1 MIELGKT
8 FLQAFLGIGLFLALV
23 LAIYGATL
31 IFKGRWKERMQVLP
45 FLLFAV
51 VFLVVGLAIP
61 AIRTIVTSFYT
72 NKGGTGLNVD
82 TYVGLKN
89 YRQIFHDPKT
99 RMVLLNNL
107 WWVILGTGFSVGIGL
122 VVARTADRM
131 KNERLWKTLIFLPT
145 VISMVGAGIIWRF
158 IFTKSSDPS
167 HEYGLLNSV
176 IGVFGAKPRFWLL
189 EQQNYIP
196 GLPHLN
202 TTLLIVV
209 FVWIQAGF
217 CTTVLSAA
225 VKGVPDSLGEA
236 GRIDGA
242 TEMQVFRKITIPYV
256 MPTIIAV
263 TTTTIIA
270 VLKVFDIVQSMTGGN
285 YNTNVL
291 ANEMYDKAIP
301 QNRPGYGSALAVI
314 IFVIVVPVVILNLRS
329 QRRAQELS

>member
-1 MIELGKT
+1 MVELLKT
-8 FLQAFLGIGLFLALV
+8 FWQAFLGIAAFFAFV
-23 LAIYGATL
+23 LTLYAATL
-31 IFKGRWKERMQVLP
+31 LFKGRWKERMQIIP
-45 FLLFAV
+45 FLAFTVL
-51 VFLVVGLAIP
+51 FLVVGLTIP

-72 NKGGTGLNVD
+72 NKGGVGLNVNS
-82 TYVGLKN
+82 YVGLKN

-99 RMVLLNNL
+99 RMVLLNNV
-107 WWVILGTGFSVGIGL
+107 WWVVLGTGFSVGIGL

-158 IFTKSSDPS
+158 IFTKSADPKN
-167 HEYGLLNSV
+167 EFGLLNSV
-176 IGVFGAKPRFWLL
+176 IGVFGTKPRAWLL
-189 EQQNYIP
+189 QQQNYVP

-209 FVWIQAGF
+209 FIWIQAGF

-256 MPTIIAV
+256 MPTIVAV
-263 TTTTIIA
+263 ATTTVIA

-285 YNTNVL
+285 FNTNVL
-291 ANEMYDKAIP
+291 ANEMYQKAIP
-301 QNRPGYGSALAVI
+301 ENRPGYGSALAVI
-314 IFVIVVPVVILNLRS
+314 IFVVVVPVVILNLRS
-329 QRRAQELS
+329 QRRAQELA

>member
-1 MIELGKT
+1 MVELGKT
-8 FLQAFLGIGLFLALV
+8 FLQAAIGIGAFLAIILLIYALTTLLRGRAKERAQIVPFLG
-23 LAIYGATL
+23 
-31 IFKGRWKERMQVLP
+31 
-45 FLLFAV
+45 FAV
-51 VFLVVGLAIP
+51 IFLIVGLAIP
-61 AIRTIVTSFYT
+61 AIRTIITSFYT

-82 TYVGLKN
+82 TYIGLKN
-89 YRQIFHDPKT
+89 YRQIFADPKT
-99 RMVLLNNL
+99 RMTLLNNL
-107 WWVILGTGFSVGIGL
+107 WWVILGTGFSVGVGL
-122 VVARTADRM
+122 VVARTADNM

-158 IFTKSSDPS
+158 ILTKSSDPK
-167 HEYGLLNSV
+167 HEFGLLNSLT
-176 IGVFGAKPRFWLL
+176 GVFGAKPRAWLL
-189 EQQNYIP
+189 QQQNYLP
-196 GLPHLN
+196 GLPHVN
-202 TTLLIVV
+202 TSLLIIV

-242 TEMQVFRKITIPYV
+242 TEFQVFRKITIPYV

-291 ANEMYDKAIP
+291 ANEMFDKAIP

-314 IFVIVVPVVILNLRS
+314 LFVVVVPVVILNLRS
-329 QRRAQELS
+329 QRRARELA